1 MGREKLPNTLS
12 ASRYCNQFPIG
23 LQWKIDKI
31 IDFQYYVSH
40 FIFATANQFF
50 DPCVIMAAISFL
62 SFKQPQITH
71 AEGNASKRQFAM
83 LKKIIFSL
91 TSEANVAQSRRTSAI
106 SFIFD
111 AISLIFQDLN
121 RNNFLNIHVHD
132 TSRWGAKS
140 LRLRSRASPCC
151 FVTYLFC

>member
-1 MGREKLPNTLS
+1 MGREKLPNTMS
-12 ASRYCNQFPIG
+12 ASHYCNQFPIG

-40 FIFATANQFF
+40 FIFATTNQFF
-50 DPCVIMAAISFL
+50 DPCVIMTAISIL
-62 SFKQPQITH
+62 AFKQSQTTH
-71 AEGNASKRQFAM
+71 AEGNANKRQFAT

-91 TSEANVAQSRRTSAI
+91 ASEANAAQSRRTSAI

-111 AISLIFQDLN
+111 TVSLIFQDLN
-121 RNNFLNIHVHD
+121 RNNFLSIHMHD
-132 TSRWGAKS
+132 TSKWDAKS
-140 LRLRSRASPCC
+140 LRLRFRASPCC